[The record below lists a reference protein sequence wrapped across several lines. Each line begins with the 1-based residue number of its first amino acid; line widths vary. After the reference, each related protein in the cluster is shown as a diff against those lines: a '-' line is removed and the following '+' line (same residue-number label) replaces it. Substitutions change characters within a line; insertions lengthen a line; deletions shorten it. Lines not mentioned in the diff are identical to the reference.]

1 MSGVDISEA
10 QAVAL
15 DILAQAIRRAGTTPC
30 ADDDRFI
37 SDSPAVQALAAQR
50 CQGCPAFTACDT
62 YAQAYPTESGVFAG
76 LSEADRRAPRPK
88 TPRKPRPR
96 KQLTDDEKDRRRQLT
111 NQRSR
116 RARARRKE
124 AAQAVGKEISA

>member
-15 DILAQAIRRAGTTPC
+15 DILAQAIRRAGSTPC
-30 ADDDRFI
+30 ADDDRWI

-50 CQGCPAFTACDT
+50 CQGCPAFDQCDT
-62 YAQAYPTESGVFAG
+62 YAQAHPQEAGVYAG
-76 LSEADRRAPRPK
+76 LTETDRRAVK
-88 TPRKPRPR
+88 VGRPR
-96 KQLTDDEKDRRRQLT
+96 KQLTDDEKTRRRQLT

>member
-1 MSGVDISEA
+1 MSGADITEA
-10 QAVAL
+10 QAVDL

-30 ADDDRFI
+30 ADDDRWI
-37 SDSPAVQALAAQR
+37 SDSPAVQALAARR

-62 YAQAYPTESGVFAG
+62 YAQAHPQEAGVYAG
-76 LSEADRRAPRPK
+76 LTETDRRHDGKA
-88 TPRKPRPR
+88 PRPR
-96 KQLTDDEKDRRRQLT
+96 KELADDEKDRRRQLA

-124 AAQAVGKEISA
+124 AAQAATQKGTAA

>member
-15 DILAQAIRRAGTTPC
+15 EILAQAIRRAGSTPC
-30 ADDDRFI
+30 ADDDRWI
-37 SDSPAVQALAAQR
+37 SDSPAVQALAARR

-62 YAQAYPTESGVFAG
+62 YAQAHPAEAGVYAG
-76 LSEADRRAPRPK
+76 LTEADRRGVKAR
-88 TPRKPRPR
+88 RPR
-96 KQLTDDEKDRRRQLT
+96 NQLTDDEKARRRRLT

-124 AAQAVGKEISA
+124 AAQAAHTKGTAA